1 MTKED
6 NKEYKSV
13 FKNTVAFG
21 GLQSITILISALK
34 GKFLA
39 MFLGPAGLGVYN
51 ILLNSLN
58 MITTVNDLGL
68 EFSAVRSISED
79 VENES
84 KVIRTVTIV
93 RKLFLWTG
101 ILGAIFTILCSNF
114 LSLWSFGSNDY
125 TLSFVFLSFYVFFTT
140 ITKGQQTIFRG
151 IRKIDFILK
160 SGLVGSI
167 SGLIISFPLI
177 YFYREKGIVPTLII
191 TSLIVYFTS
200 LYYFRKI
207 KLQKANVQRS
217 ELVVESKDMIKLGIM
232 LMVSI
237 LVGMVV
243 KYLISIGISR
253 IGNVN
258 DVGLYT
264 AATSISGQYVGFIL
278 TALSADYFPRLSTCH
293 NNVEKLNKVVNDQA
307 EVVLLLAT
315 PILIIMIITAPLLIR
330 VLLTKE
336 FMPIVTFIRFIAL
349 GSFFQLFSY
358 CLGYISF
365 AKNDKRTYLFLEAG
379 FGASL
384 HLIATL
390 LSYYFWGV
398 DGFGYGFLIIYVVY
412 TLVISIV
419 TFRLYNFRVQKET
432 LKFFIFNF
440 FFILSSFLAF
450 FILDSYVSYIIG
462 TLILVAN
469 IVYSYKQLNGKL
481 DIKNSIKTKLRR
493 R

>member
-1 MTKED
+1 MNKED
-6 NKEYKSV
+6 STEYKSV

-51 ILLNSLN
+51 IFLNSLN

-68 EFSAVRSISED
+68 EFSAVRSISENI
-79 VENES
+79 ENES
-84 KVIRTVTIV
+84 KIIRTVTIV

-101 ILGAIFTILCSNF
+101 ILGAMFTFFCSNF
-114 LSLWSFGSNDY
+114 LSLWSFGTSDY
-125 TLSFVFLSFYVFFTT
+125 SLSFIFLSLYVFFTT
-140 ITKGQQTIFRG
+140 VTKGQQTIFRG
-151 IRKIDFILK
+151 IRRIDYILK
-160 SGLVGSI
+160 SGIVGSI
-167 SGLIISFPLI
+167 AGLLISFPLI
-177 YFYREKGIVPTLII
+177 YFYREEGIVPTLIL
-191 TSLIVYFTS
+191 TSVIIYFTS

-207 KLQKANVQRS
+207 KLQKANVEKS
-217 ELVVESKDMIKLGIM
+217 DFLVESKEMIKLGIM

-237 LVGMVV
+237 LVGMIV

-278 TALSADYFPRLSTCH
+278 TALSADYFPRLSACH
-293 NNVEKLNKVVNDQA
+293 NNTDKMNKVVNDQA

-315 PILIIMIITAPLLIR
+315 PILIVMIITAPLMIR

-384 HLIATL
+384 HLIVTL
-390 LSYYFWGV
+390 VSYYIWGV
-398 DGFGYGFLIIYVVY
+398 DGFGYGFVIIYVIY

-419 TFRLYNFRVQKET
+419 TYKLYHFRVQKEM
-432 LKFFIFNF
+432 LKFFLFNF
-440 FFILSSFLAF
+440 FFIISSFLVF
-450 FILDSYVSYIIG
+450 FKWDNYLSYVIG
-462 TLILVAN
+462 GLILVLN
-469 IVYSYKQLNGKL
+469 MVYSYKQLNGKL
-481 DIKNSIKTKLRR
+481 DIKNVIKSKLKRK
-493 R
+493 

>member
-1 MTKED
+1 MGKKD
-6 NKEYKSV
+6 NTEYKSV

-21 GLQSITILISALK
+21 GLQSITVLVSALK

-68 EFSAVRSISED
+68 EFSAVRNISENI
-79 VENES
+79 ENES
-84 KVIRTVTIV
+84 KIIRTVTIV

-101 ILGAIFTILCSNF
+101 ILGAIFTIFFSNL
-114 LSLWSFGSNDY
+114 LSIWSFGTSDY
-125 TLSFVFLSFYVFFTT
+125 TLSFIFLSLYVFFTT

-160 SGLVGSI
+160 SGIVGSI
-167 SGLIISFPLI
+167 AGLLISFPLI
-177 YFYREKGIVPTLII
+177 YFYREEGIVPTLIL
-191 TSLIVYFTS
+191 TSLVIYFTS

-207 KLQKANVQRS
+207 KLEKTDVERS
-217 ELVVESKDMIKLGIM
+217 DFLVESKDMIKLGIM

-264 AATSISGQYVGFIL
+264 AATSISGQYIGFIL
-278 TALSADYFPRLSTCH
+278 TALSADYFPRLSACH
-293 NNVEKLNKVVNDQA
+293 NNINKMNKVVNDQA

-315 PILIIMIITAPLLIR
+315 PILIIMIITAPLMIR

-384 HLIATL
+384 HLVVTL
-390 LSYYFWGV
+390 VSYYFWGV

-419 TFRLYNFRVQKET
+419 TFSLYNFRVHKET
-432 LKFFIFNF
+432 LKFFIYNF
-440 FFILSSFLAF
+440 LFIISSFLLF
-450 FILDSYVSYIIG
+450 FKWDNYISYIIG
-462 TLILVAN
+462 SLILVIN
-469 IVYSYKQLNGKL
+469 VIYSYKQLNEKL
-481 DIKNSIKTKLRR
+481 DIKNIIKSKFRR
-493 R
+493 K